1 MTEEFLT
8 GERTWPGVP
17 RENYWFMR
25 HLACYRW
32 AATVI
37 DRQAPSG
44 WILDAGSGEGYGT
57 AELSADC
64 RRDAV
69 GVELDAATAHHARGR
84 YPRVSHVQANLI
96 ALPFQ
101 SRSIAACVSLQVIE
115 HIWDPVT
122 YLRELARCTAGPVII
137 STPNRPVHS
146 PGLARGKRPENPFHV
161 REFDALELVE
171 LLATADSGRTPVLY
185 GVRHGQRLRAWEN
198 ESRSLPQALI
208 EEPDAS
214 DVAAVAGT
222 VAVDDFTIEV
232 IEIDTINIDTIDI
245 DTINVD
251 EAGLDV
257 HDLVA
262 VW

>member
-32 AATVI
+32 AAKVI

-57 AELSADC
+57 AELSTGRD
-64 RRDAV
+64 RDAV
-69 GVELDAATAHHARGR
+69 GVELDAPTAHHARGR
-84 YPRVSHVQANLI
+84 YPRVSHVRANLI

-101 SRSIAACVSLQVIE
+101 SLSIAACVSLQVIE

-122 YLRELARCTAGPVII
+122 YLRELARCSGGPVII

-146 PGLARGKRPENPFHV
+146 PGLARGERPENPFHV

-171 LLATADSGRTPVLY
+171 LLATADSDRTPVLY
-185 GVRHGQRLRAWEN
+185 GVCHGQRLRAWEN

-214 DVAAVAGT
+214 DVAAFAET
-222 VAVDDFTIEV
+222 IAVDDFTIEV
-232 IEIDTINIDTIDI
+232 IEISTVTVSI
-245 DTINVD
+245 
-251 EAGLDV
+251 AGSDV